1 MDLPPLLQLV
11 ESAEFLISQIE
22 KHPDY
27 QALVYHPDL
36 TIGDAQTALSYLKC
50 ELEDNQQPSIIF
62 ESAD

>member
-11 ESAEFLISQIE
+11 ESAQYLITQIE

-27 QALVYHPDL
+27 QKLDYQPDL
-36 TIGDAQTALSYLKC
+36 TIGDAQSALLYLKC
-50 ELEDNQQPSIIF
+50 ELEDNQQLSVVF